1 MKVSYCKSFKVKAP
15 WNNLRGR
22 QEIVLSRHPSD
33 LLTSQREGKENE
45 NKKDR
50 KDLTASQHFSVSR
63 ELTEKSS
70 PGWIW
75 WKVTS
80 APATKT
86 SAITNITHKS
96 SFKLSLKKQ
105 QHENGGWGRESS
117 HQDISLSPHSGLNW
131 PRGGTLTRLLWFSE
145 KNTLDIKVFQKKEK
159 ERKTNPALSHLHK
172 KTKLCWWH
180 KKVYER
186 ESYLLDLSH
195 FLDTSLR
202 LMETKTSPVKMQ
214 LSSIQHTF

>member
-1 MKVSYCKSFKVKAP
+1 MKVSYYKSFKVKAP

-33 LLTSQREGKENE
+33 LLTSQKEGKENE
-45 NKKDR
+45 NKKGR

-80 APATKT
+80 AAATKT
-86 SAITNITHKS
+86 SAITNISHKS
-96 SFKLSLKKQ
+96 SF
-105 QHENGGWGRESS
+105 
-117 HQDISLSPHSGLNW
+117 SLSIRKTTTRKWRVRTRELPSGL
-131 PRGGTLTRLLWFSE
+131 FSE
-145 KNTLDIKVFQKKEK
+145 PTLRVKLTQRRNADLAFVFFKEKHFGHQGLPKKKKEKEK

-172 KTKLCWWH
+172 KIKLC
-180 KKVYER
+180 
-186 ESYLLDLSH
+186 
-195 FLDTSLR
+195 
-202 LMETKTSPVKMQ
+202 
-214 LSSIQHTF
+214 

>member
-33 LLTSQREGKENE
+33 LLTSQKEGKENE
-45 NKKDR
+45 NKKGR

-131 PRGGTLTRLLWFSE
+131 PRGGALTRLLCFSE
-145 KNTLDIKVFQKKEK
+145 KNTLDIKVLQKKR
-159 ERKTNPALSHLHK
+159 ERKKNKPSALSPTW
-172 KTKLCWWH
+172 KTKLC
-180 KKVYER
+180 
-186 ESYLLDLSH
+186 
-195 FLDTSLR
+195 
-202 LMETKTSPVKMQ
+202 
-214 LSSIQHTF
+214 